1 MTGPSVFVALDRQIA
16 MLSMLATLPRFTTD
30 RRRTAR
36 SPSRRAARVGEG
48 LTRDRVFR
56 PFANTVRGAS
66 AKILSEPSSASWKTG
81 SLGAR
86 PYVDRRT
93 RCLLPVNRHF
103 QPVHSYLRHA

>member
-1 MTGPSVFVALDRQIA
+1 MTGPSVVVALDRQIA
-16 MLSMLATLPRFTTD
+16 DAIDAGDLARFTTD